1 VPRRF
6 TPFRYEVANGASAP
20 APRKEAIVRRIIDR
34 RGVPVIAVTL
44 VSAVLIA
51 FTLDAI
57 TVPEPG
63 PRHQLDKVAAH
74 ATGLEAGALSAP
86 SEVMR
91 SQRVASWVA
100 GLANGLILPS
110 DVAQRL
116 GHQDPALAERVN
128 ETWTALAVLRHDAE
142 RLRRASRWVNGL
154 SSGLLIASD
163 LSGRLRSQD
172 AEMADAVT
180 AAWTVLRR
188 LEE

>member
-6 TPFRYEVANGASAP
+6 TPFVHEVANGACAP
-20 APRKEAIVRRIIDR
+20 APQKEAIMPRIADGR
-34 RGVPVIAVTL
+34 SVPAIVVTL
-44 VSAVLIA
+44 VAAVLVVL
-51 FTLDAI
+51 TLDAI
-57 TVPEPG
+57 TVRDHGPG
-63 PRHQLDKVAAH
+63 AQLVKSGAW
-74 ATGLEAGALSAP
+74 ATDAEAGVLSAP
-86 SEVMR
+86 SVAVR
-91 SQRVASWVA
+91 SQRVVSWVA

-110 DVAQRL
+110 DVALRL
-116 GHQDPALAERVN
+116 GQQDPALAERVN

-154 SSGLLIASD
+154 SSGLLLGSD

-188 LEE
+188 PEE

>member
-1 VPRRF
+1 MPRIADGR
-6 TPFRYEVANGASAP
+6 S
-20 APRKEAIVRRIIDR
+20 
-34 RGVPVIAVTL
+34 VPVIVVTL
-44 VSAVLIA
+44 VAAVLVVTLDGITGRDHGPSPQLEKSAVQA
-51 FTLDAI
+51 TDA
-57 TVPEPG
+57 
-63 PRHQLDKVAAH
+63 
-74 ATGLEAGALSAP
+74 EAGALSAP

-142 RLRRASRWVNGL
+142 GLRRASRWVNGL

-172 AEMADAVT
+172 PEMADAVT
-180 AAWTVLRR
+180 AAWTALRR
-188 LEE
+188 SGQ